1 MRAVDVKAQS
11 CELGVVMERSESGSD
26 GAGDA
31 RRWTGKSVYL
41 ADEAFS
47 EEDEASHTAK
57 GSMCASGAESLSC
70 ELGVVMERSESSS
83 YGAGD
88 ARRWMWRRTRRV
100 SGQGIQRGGGVG
112 THG

>member
-1 MRAVDVKAQS
+1 MRAVDVEAQS

-26 GAGDA
+26 GAADA
-31 RRWTGKSVYL
+31 RRWTCKSVYL

-57 GSMCASGAESLSC
+57 GRVCASGVESLSC